1 MPARTTS
8 QNRSVE
14 IEIAAIEH
22 GVVRVFIRG
31 RTPLILNRLSEKARH
46 ELLLPPGRKNA
57 AERAQSLKHD
67 PLAEFAA
74 AAHTL
79 EDAHAP
85 TLLAFPATALKGA
98 MRDAALE
105 MKGTSKAQIGRLTF
119 IATDL
124 IPVYGIPHVMCST
137 VRMADPGRTPDIR
150 TRVILPEW
158 AALAEITFVTPQ
170 LRAQSI
176 LNLLHAAGLICG
188 VGDWRPQKGSGS
200 YGQFEVVNAD
210 DAALTRLVKTAGRK
224 QQLAAMKAPLAWNS
238 ESQELLAWYSVELR
252 RRGIR
257 EAA

>member
-1 MPARTTS
+1 MPARTS
-8 QNRSVE
+8 RNPPSVE
-14 IEIAAIEH
+14 IEIAPVEH
-22 GVVRVFIRG
+22 GIARVFIRG
-31 RTPLILNRLSEKARH
+31 RTPLILNRFSEKARH
-46 ELLLPPGRKNA
+46 ELLLPGGRKNA

-74 AAHTL
+74 AAHRL
-79 EDAHAP
+79 VDEHAP

-119 IATDL
+119 IGADL
-124 IPVYGIPHVMCST
+124 IPVFGIPHVLCST

-158 AALAEITFVTPQ
+158 AAVAEITFVTPQ

-188 VGDWRPQKGSGS
+188 IGDWRPQKGSGS

-210 DAALTRLVKTAGRK
+210 DAVLMRLVKSGARK
-224 QQLAAMKAPLAWNS
+224 QQLAAMKAPVAWNS
-238 ESQELLAWYSVELR
+238 ESQELLAWYNVELR
-252 RRGIR
+252 RRGLR